1 MASCMYYVVVFI
13 KQTKFSIEI
22 SLQQLLLIVL
32 TANYAALMSCF
43 IQKIVGEAAII
54 TLTWI
59 SH

>member
-1 MASCMYYVVVFI
+1 MYYVVVFI